1 MRAVM
6 DLIAQ
11 LLHFV
16 LHIDQVL
23 PDLLARYGHG
33 LYAILFLI
41 VFCETGLVVTP
52 LLPGDSLLFVAGT
65 MAAAGGLELSL
76 IVLLL
81 IAAAVSGD
89 TVNYNV
95 GRFLGARLTTSPR
108 AQRWVKPEYLA
119 RTHAFFE
126 RHGGKAIV
134 LARFT
139 PIVRT
144 YAPFVAGLGAMRFPR
159 FIAFC
164 LGGATLWVGGITAA
178 GYYFGGIPAVRER
191 LSLVLLLIV
200 ILSVSPMLIAAWRA
214 RTGRGE
220 A

>member
-1 MRAVM
+1 V
-6 DLIAQ
+6 DLIHQ

-16 LHIDQVL
+16 LHVDQVL
-23 PDLLARYGHG
+23 PGLLAEYGRG
-33 LYAILFLI
+33 LYAILFLVI
-41 VFCETGLVVTP
+41 FCETGLVVTP
-52 LLPGDSLLFVAGT
+52 ILPGDSLLFVAGA
-65 MAAAGGLELSL
+65 MAASGGLDPRL

-81 IAAAVSGD
+81 IVAAVTGD

-95 GRFLGARLTTSPR
+95 GRFLGRRLVGT
-108 AQRWVKPEYLA
+108 RWLKAEYIE

-126 RHGGKAIV
+126 RHGGKSLV

-144 YAPFVAGLGAMRFPR
+144 YAPFVAGLGAMPFAR

-164 LGGATLWVGGITAA
+164 LGGATLWVGGIVAA
-178 GYYFGGIPAVRER
+178 GYYFGAIPAVRER
-191 LSLVLLLIV
+191 LSLVLLGIV

-214 RTGRGE
+214 RRGGGKQPD
-220 A
+220 AQR